1 MRNSHRRRPTRG
13 VALLGGVTAGA
24 VDATGALAV
33 DITAMDYGPCFSGD
47 MDAYAIDAATATAT
61 TAAKGQLK
69 GVLGLSDAAAWN
81 KQRAGG
87 AGNVADPT
95 CGSVLQEAGA
105 FSNAYT
111 AYGG

>member
-47 MDAYAIDAATATAT
+47 MDAYAIDATTAT
-61 TAAKGQLK
+61 TATKGQLK

-81 KQRAGG
+81 KQC

-105 FSNAYT
+105 FSKAFA

>member
-33 DITAMDYGPCFSGD
+33 DIMAMDYGPCFSGD
-47 MDAYAIDAATATAT
+47 MDAHAIDAATAA

-81 KQRAGG
+81 RHYAGG

-105 FSNAYT
+105 FSNAYA